1 MKVRHS
7 FILLTILV
15 ALVVVTSCHTTSRL
29 GEDEILYTGVK
40 KLVINI
46 PDSVVLPD
54 GIDENIKTTI
64 DVPANNSLMSPYVR
78 SPFPIGLWL
87 YNHWPDNAKGLKGW
101 IYRKFAE
108 EPVLMS
114 DVRPD
119 LRMKMVE
126 DMLAKNG
133 FFGSTTSYE
142 LLHSKKNH
150 KKARVNYTV
159 NISVPKRI
167 TRVIKLKKHNELDSL
182 INLFARRNSAIRKG
196 RIFSVD
202 SLAYARQTICDRLRN
217 RGYYYFR
224 PEYLTFKADSTLSEH
239 GIELKLEYA
248 KDIPSRALR
257 KYYVG
262 KVKTYIFRNQG
273 DGTPDTIKTERG
285 DIICMRPCKL
295 RKNAIA
301 SCFIFEEGDL
311 MKTRNLSTTQSYL
324 SRLGIFNSISVDVTP
339 LDSIKDDRID
349 VNVYCSFNK
358 PLETQLEL
366 NMSSKSNSYLGPG
379 LSFAVSQR
387 NMFGGGERLT
397 VKLDAAYEWQI
408 GKIESGKS
416 RSDFNSYEIG
426 LSGELAFP
434 RLLAPKFLRATR
446 RELSWTRINLGGDL
460 MNRPHFFKMAQ
471 FNVGFGYD
479 WMSSR
484 YTKNQLN
491 LFELKY
497 NKLIST
503 TPDFDKMMD
512 ENPSIALSFED
523 QFIAKAGYTFTFD
536 RVFGRRRFEDKRL
549 TVQASITEG
558 GNLFSGI
565 WSLAGVDGTK
575 RLFGTPFSQFIKGTL
590 QAVYSHR
597 VVGKH
602 RLVGRVFVGAA
613 HAYGNS
619 SEIPYTEQFYVG
631 GANSLRAFAV
641 RSIGPGS
648 YHSEKENSS
657 GYYDQTGTFRFE
669 ANLEY
674 RFPIVGIFKGAVF
687 LDAGN
692 IWLLKDDELRPGAK
706 LTSDFL
712 KDLALG
718 TGFGLRLD
726 MGMIVVRGDL
736 GIGLHLPYETGKT
749 GYYNMPSFKKS
760 LAFNL
765 AIGYPF

>member
-1 MKVRHS
+1 M
-7 FILLTILV
+7 
-15 ALVVVTSCHTTSRL
+15 VTSCHTTSRL

-46 PDSVVLPD
+46 PDSIVLPD

-142 LLHSKKNH
+142 LLHSKKNQ

-167 TRVIKLKKHNELDSL
+167 TRVIKLKKRNELDSL

-224 PEYLTFKADSTLSEH
+224 PEYLTFKADSTLSGH

-273 DGTPDTIKTERG
+273 DGFPDTIKTERG

-324 SRLGIFNSISVDVTP
+324 SRLGIFNSISMDVTP
-339 LDSIKDDRID
+339 LDSIKDNRID
-349 VNVYCSFNK
+349 VNVYCSFDK

-366 NMSSKSNSYLGPG
+366 NLSSKSNSYLGPG
-379 LSFAVSQR
+379 VSFAVSNR

-397 VKLDAAYEWQI
+397 VKLDASYEWQI

-503 TPDFDKMMD
+503 TPDFDKMME

-523 QFIAKAGYTFTFD
+523 QFIAKAGYVFTFD

-565 WSLAGVDGTK
+565 WSLAGADGTK

-597 VVGKH
+597 VVGQH

-648 YHSEKENSS
+648 YHSDKENSS

-706 LTSDFL
+706 LGSNFL

-718 TGFGLRLD
+718 TGLGIRLD

-736 GIGLHLPYETGKT
+736 GVGLHLPYETGKT